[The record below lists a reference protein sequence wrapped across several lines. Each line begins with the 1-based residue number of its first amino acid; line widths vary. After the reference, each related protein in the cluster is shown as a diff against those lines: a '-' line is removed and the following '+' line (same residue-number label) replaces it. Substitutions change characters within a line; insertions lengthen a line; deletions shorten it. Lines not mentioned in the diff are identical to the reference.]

1 MDAGLG
7 CKGQEPSGLLSTRYE
22 PCEVFKPIPRRR
34 SCHQLSIS
42 IQNPCEGFISFVD
55 LPAGRRGNPSI
66 SYAVCSRGSWS
77 NSHRPGSRQKPVLS
91 KDPDHAL
98 SPKDAREVGSQLHRS
113 VHISNIYIM
122 SNNYP
127 SVPHYLV
134 GRSHGSGVQSIYY

>member
-1 MDAGLG
+1 MPDTAVKAKNQVACCPRGMNLVR
-7 CKGQEPSGLLSTRYE
+7 SS
-22 PCEVFKPIPRRR
+22 IPR

-66 SYAVCSRGSWS
+66 SYAVCSRRSWS

-113 VHISNIYIM
+113 VHISNIIYI
-122 SNNYP
+122 SCKTP
-127 SVPHYLV
+127 VCHTT
-134 GRSHGSGVQSIYY
+134 